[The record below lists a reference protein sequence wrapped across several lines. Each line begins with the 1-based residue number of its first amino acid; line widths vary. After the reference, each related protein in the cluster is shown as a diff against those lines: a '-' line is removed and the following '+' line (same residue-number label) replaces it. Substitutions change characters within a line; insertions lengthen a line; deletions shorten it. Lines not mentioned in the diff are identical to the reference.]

1 MAFVSCFVE
10 LDGLV
15 TIGQIK
21 VSSPTTDSE
30 LRTRVDE
37 TLRREHQPPQHER
50 VAGGRSRADAVTG
63 GVYFKAPGECR
74 GLTVV
79 VKAIG

>member
-21 VSSPTTDSE
+21 VSSPTTASK

-37 TLRREHQPPQHER
+37 TLRREHQPPQHEWPADGQEPTLSQAESSTSR
-50 VAGGRSRADAVTG
+50 LQVSAGD
-63 GVYFKAPGECR
+63 
-74 GLTVV
+74 
-79 VKAIG
+79 